1 MTELLL
7 PAGSMQAG
15 LAAFEGGADAVYLGF
30 TRLSARKEAKNFT
43 FEEFRK
49 ITSYARMHHKKVI
62 IALNT
67 LMKDD
72 DLPQA
77 YTLLKE
83 ASFIGCDGII
93 IQDLGLARLCR
104 RDFPDLELHAS
115 TQLAA
120 HTIEGVK
127 ELQQLGFKQVVL
139 SRELTI
145 EEIGIIRS
153 ACPDVKLEVFIHGA
167 LCYGFSGLCMASAKL
182 CGRSANGGACA
193 QICRS
198 WFEIERDPLRPAELS
213 PRPVQRKAWW
223 LSMSDLD
230 GTNAVSRLKEMGI
243 DMLKV
248 EGRMKPPAY
257 TLAAARYYRALL
269 DGNGKAAQLKKELET
284 VFARRMTGGWLTDY
298 GRKTADF
305 TPRTTTLGSTS
316 YPRHRGIKIGKVQ
329 ELTRYGMVVT
339 LSEKVALRDG
349 ISYFA
354 PSEKE
359 PIGVVQFG
367 LSTMRDAYR
376 KYIQEAIPSQTVI
389 MQLPEGQPEP
399 KPGQDIYCI
408 SRHDQNLP
416 LLGKDLEA
424 ATVGLET
431 ILHLEKEQ
439 LRVET
444 RLGFLGKK
452 VVKRYP
458 IAADKAQ
465 KPRALKK
472 EMTELFNQHDK
483 SYFSLKDL
491 AIDNQSGIED
501 DQLFYPL
508 SQLKAMRR
516 DWYKTLD
523 LLFEQYLAAPLER
536 DGAAMKTLELLPMR
550 NMLSDRNQ
558 VPWLDVPEIAQ
569 EAEPEKRMY
578 MVLSKYYLPLAP
590 VMYQEEAYFQ
600 ALDAIVETL
609 QRHGNLEKVRF
620 GLNNIAQVRWAKRHP
635 ECKVFC
641 DIYLYLANSHAAHL
655 MVEELEDRLVGGYL
669 WLETQSFTKGYWP
682 FLPTVVA
689 PSFNIP
695 LFISRSCFRHDSL
708 LLSCKDCPHRGSWY
722 LNQMDRRLHVMVK
735 DCTTI
740 ITQV

>member
-15 LAAFEGGADAVYLGF
+15 LAAFEGGADAIYLGF
-30 TRLSARKEAKNFT
+30 TRFSARKEAKNFT
-43 FEEFRK
+43 FDEFRR
-49 ITSYARMHHKKVI
+49 ITTYAREHRKQVI

-67 LMKDD
+67 LLKDD
-72 DLPQA
+72 DIQDA
-77 YTLLKE
+77 YDLLKQ

-104 RDFPDLELHAS
+104 RDFPNLELHAS
-115 TQLAA
+115 TQLAV
-120 HTIEGVK
+120 HTAEGVR
-127 ELQQLGFKQVVL
+127 EMQSLGFKQVVL

-145 EEIGIIRS
+145 EEIGRIRK

-198 WFEIERDPLRPAELS
+198 WFEIEKDPLRPAELS
-213 PRPVQRKAWW
+213 PKPIQRKAWW

-230 GTNAVSRLKEMGI
+230 GTKAVKRLQDMGI

-248 EGRMKPPAY
+248 EGRMKAPAY
-257 TLAAARYYRALL
+257 TLAAAKYYRALL
-269 DGNGKAAQLKKELET
+269 DGQEDTSQLKKDLET

-298 GRKTADF
+298 GRTEQDF
-305 TPRTTTLGSTS
+305 TPRTVTLGSTS

-329 ELTRYGMVVT
+329 ELTRYGAVVT
-339 LSEKVALRDG
+339 LTEPVALRDG
-349 ISYFA
+349 ISYFTA
-354 PSEKE
+354 GDKE
-359 PIGVVQFG
+359 PVGVVQFG

-389 MQLPEGQPEP
+389 IQIPEGQPEP
-399 KPGQDIYCI
+399 KVGQEVYCI
-408 SRHDQNLP
+408 SRHDQTLP
-416 LLGKDLEA
+416 VIGKELTP
-424 ATVGLET
+424 ATAGLET
-431 ILHLEKEQ
+431 ILHLEQDK
-439 LRVET
+439 LSVET

-458 IAADKAQ
+458 IAASRAQ
-465 KPRALKK
+465 KSRELQK
-472 EMTELFNQHDK
+472 EMTELFSQNDK
-483 SYFSLKDL
+483 SYFSLKSL
-491 AIDNQSGIED
+491 TIDNQTGLQD
-501 DQLFYPL
+501 DNLFYPL
-508 SQLKAMRR
+508 SQMKTMRR

-523 LLFEQYLAAPLER
+523 MLLEKYLAEPLER
-536 DGAAMKTLELLPMR
+536 KTGTMETKELLPLR
-550 NMLSDRNQ
+550 NLLSDRSQ
-558 VPWLDVPEIAQ
+558 VPWLDVMEIAK
-569 EAEPEKRMY
+569 EEEPEKRMY
-578 MVLSKYYLPLAP
+578 MVLSRYYLPLAP
-590 VMYQEEAYFQ
+590 VMFKEAEYYQ
-600 ALDAIVETL
+600 ALDGIVQKL
-609 QRHGNLEKVRF
+609 QNSGNLDKVRF

-641 DIYLYLANSHAAHL
+641 DIYLYLANSFTAES
-655 MVEELEDRLVGGYL
+655 MQEELGDSLVGGYL

-682 FLPTVVA
+682 FIPTPVPA
-689 PSFNIP
+689 SFNIP

-708 LLSCKDCPHRGSWY
+708 LLECENCPHRGSWY
-722 LNQMDRRLHVMVK
+722 LEQMDRRLHVMVK
-735 DCTTI
+735 DCITI